1 MGVGSFSHAPSGV
14 ALGHGGVAYVGHT
27 PFLNDLLDSVCG
39 RGLFQPHPFLTNQL
53 DWLLGVWLC

>member
-1 MGVGSFSHAPSGV
+1 MGECLMLA
-14 ALGHGGVAYVGHT
+14 T
-27 PFLNDLLDSVCG
+27 PLFLNDLLDSVCG

>member
-1 MGVGSFSHAPSGV
+1 MLA
-14 ALGHGGVAYVGHT
+14 T
-27 PFLNDLLDSVCG
+27 PLFLNDLLDSVCG